1 MHSKYLLIFIILFSI
16 QVNSQILEPL
26 LEPKKNFRAADS
38 LLKEPSFSVH
48 KDNYFLT
55 GVPINTAVTSDNAD
69 VKYQVSFKLRLKSK
83 PLWGG
88 FFPYLLYTQKAFWD
102 IYASSKP
109 FEEINFNPG
118 VAIVRP
124 FYLKGGRLTY
134 GTISLEHESNGRD
147 SIYSRTWNML
157 AFSLKSQVSPRWTVG
172 LRGWIPL
179 VDKDDNPGLTKYVGY
194 GEASATYQIQPG
206 RWSADILFR
215 KGSGLINYGSLQTQ
229 VNWRPYR
236 NENYYLTLQW
246 FVGYTESLIDYQEH
260 KSMIRLGFTIK
271 PENMGIF

>member
-1 MHSKYLLIFIILFSI
+1 MHFRYLFLCLIFFSI
-16 QVNSQILEPL
+16 QSNSQI

-55 GVPINTAVTSDNAD
+55 GVPLDEPIDRNSAD
-69 VKYQVSFKLRLKSK
+69 VKYQISFKLRLKSK

-88 FFPYLLYTQKAFWD
+88 FFPYLMYTQKAFWD

-109 FEEINFNPG
+109 FAEINFNPG
-118 VAIVRP
+118 VAVVRP

-157 AFSLKSQVSPRWTVG
+157 AFSLKSQISPRWIVG

-179 VDKDDNPGLTKYVGY
+179 VDKEDNPELTKYVGY

-229 VNWRPYR
+229 LNWRPYK

-246 FVGYTESLIDYQEH
+246 FIGYTESLIDYQEH
-260 KSMIRLGFTIK
+260 KNMIRIGFTIK

>member
-1 MHSKYLLIFIILFSI
+1 MRLKYLLLFCAFISIKANSQLLEYDKDFHAADLLMKESSFSI
-16 QVNSQILEPL
+16 
-26 LEPKKNFRAADS
+26 
-38 LLKEPSFSVH
+38 H

-55 GVPINTAVTSDNAD
+55 GVPLNEDITRTTAD
-69 VKYQVSFKLRLKSK
+69 VKYQVSFKERLSSK

-88 FFPYLLYTQKAFWD
+88 FFLYLMYTQKAFWD

-109 FEEINFNPG
+109 FSEINFNPG
-118 VAIVRP
+118 VAVVRP
-124 FYLKGGRLTY
+124 FYLKGHRLTY

-172 LRGWIPL
+172 LRGWFPL
-179 VDKDDNPGLTKYVGY
+179 VDKEDNPDLLKYVGY
-194 GEASATYQIQPG
+194 GEASASYQIQPG
-206 RWSADILFR
+206 RWSADIVFR

-229 VNWRPYR
+229 VNWKPYKH
-236 NENYYLTLQW
+236 ENYYLTLQW

-260 KSMIRLGFTIK
+260 KSMLRLGFVLK

>member
-1 MHSKYLLIFIILFSI
+1 MYLKYLFICCILFSI
-16 QVNSQILEPL
+16 NANSQL
-26 LEPKKNFRAADS
+26 LENEKNVHAADL
-38 LLKEPSFSVH
+38 LLKESSFSIH

-55 GVPINTAVTSDNAD
+55 GVPLNDDITRNTAD
-69 VKYQVSFKLRLKSK
+69 VKYQVSFKERLSSK
-83 PLWGG
+83 PFLGG
-88 FFPYLLYTQKAFWD
+88 FFLYLMYTQKAFWD

-109 FEEINFNPG
+109 FSEINFNPG
-118 VAIVRP
+118 AAIVRP

-134 GTISLEHESNGRD
+134 GTISIEHESNGRD

-157 AFSLKSQVSPRWTVG
+157 SFSLKSQVSPRWIVG
-172 LRGWIPL
+172 LRGWIPI
-179 VDKDDNPGLTKYVGY
+179 VDKEDNPYLTQYVGY
-194 GEASATYQIQPG
+194 GEASANYQIQPG

-215 KGSGLINYGSLQTQ
+215 KGSGLIKYGSLQTQ
-229 VNWRPYR
+229 VNWKPYK

-260 KSMIRLGFTIK
+260 KSMLRLGFVIK

>member
-1 MHSKYLLIFIILFSI
+1 MHFKYLLIFFILFSI
-16 QVNSQILEPL
+16 KSNSQL
-26 LEPKKNFRAADS
+26 LEDKKNFRAADS

-55 GVPINTAVTSDNAD
+55 GVPINEPITRNTAD

-88 FFPYLLYTQKAFWD
+88 FFPYLMYTQKAFWD
-102 IYASSKP
+102 IYANSKP
-109 FEEINFNPG
+109 FSEINFNPG
-118 VAIVRP
+118 VAVVRP

-157 AFSLKSQVSPRWTVG
+157 AFSLKSQISPRWVVG

-179 VDKDDNPGLTKYVGY
+179 VDKEDNPELTKYVGY

-229 VNWRPYR
+229 VNWRPYK

-271 PENMGIF
+271 PESMGIF

>member
-1 MHSKYLLIFIILFSI
+1 MYIKYILICCILFSI
-16 QVNSQILEPL
+16 KANSQLVE
-26 LEPKKNFRAADS
+26 EKKNFRAADS
-38 LLKEPSFSVH
+38 LLKEASFSIH

-55 GVPINTAVTSDNAD
+55 GVPLDEDITRNTAD
-69 VKYQVSFKLRLKSK
+69 VKYQVSFKQRLSSK
-83 PLWGG
+83 PILGG
-88 FFPYLLYTQKAFWD
+88 FFPYLMYTQKAFWD
-102 IYASSKP
+102 IYANSKP

-118 VAIVRP
+118 FAIVRP

-134 GTISLEHESNGRD
+134 GTISIEHESNGRD

-179 VDKDDNPGLTKYVGY
+179 VDKDDNPELTKYVGY
-194 GEASATYQIQPG
+194 GEASATYKITPG

-229 VNWRPYR
+229 VNWRPYK
-236 NENYYLTLQW
+236 NQNYYFTLQW
-246 FVGYTESLIDYQEH
+246 FIGYTESLIDYQEH
-260 KSMIRLGFTIK
+260 KSMLRLGFVLK
-271 PENMGIF
+271 PDNMGIF